1 MLTPHLLLTPRLLR
15 TLTVDPATHP
25 RGQPHLSAAS
35 GLVQMGGRCYVV
47 SDDEHHLGKFKAGGN
62 DPVKLRR
69 MFDDDLPTDPIKR
82 KAAKPDLETLCPLPA
97 TPRHPHGAL
106 LALGSGSAA
115 ARHTGVVMAFNSLGK
130 LGKSDDLVTQR
141 LDLRPLYAP
150 LHSEFA
156 DLNIE
161 GCFVDGDVLHL
172 VQRGNQGSP
181 RSACIHLHLPQVQ
194 AWILDEENTPPAP
207 SRITPIDLG
216 DIDGV
221 ALTPTDAC
229 ALPGGHWLLSA
240 VAENTVD
247 SVQDGPSLG
256 SAIAI
261 LSPQGQVLQL
271 HRLHGAPKVEGISVE
286 VSGKQLN
293 ILMVTDADDPAVPS
307 QLLKVTLDL

>member
-1 MLTPHLLLTPRLLR
+1 MLTSHLLR

-47 SDDEHHLGKFKAGGN
+47 ADDEHHLGKFKISGN

-69 MFDDDLPTDPIKR
+69 MFDGDLPTDPQQR

-115 ARHTGVVMAFNSLGK
+115 ARHTGLVMAFNAQGK
-130 LGKSDDLVTQR
+130 LGKGDDLVTQR
-141 LDLRPLYAP
+141 LDLRTLYAP
-150 LHSEFA
+150 LHTEFA

-172 VQRGNQGSP
+172 VQRGHQGNA

-194 AWILDEENTPPAP
+194 AWMLDEENTPPSP
-207 SRITPIDLG
+207 SRIIPIDLG
-216 DIDGV
+216 DIDGI

-229 ALPGGHWLLSA
+229 ALPGGNWLLSA

-261 LSPQGQVLQL
+261 LSPQGRVLRL

-286 VSGKQLN
+286 VTGKQLN
-293 ILMVTDADDPAVPS
+293 ILMVTDADDPAVAS
-307 QLLKVTLDL
+307 QLLNVALGI